1 MASHYFSL
9 VTRRAGSQE
18 YLPVTQTG
26 RAICRGALGGWGN
39 LEEQH
44 RECLEIH
51 IVTKTEVP
59 RYIPLKVIDEWHNS
73 MMRLGIGTGWH
84 APDSSTFNQTF
95 VSQDMYSFVQAIKPT
110 RATDRVR
117 HKYGNDCRLYEHGA
131 HINADWQLYRQ
142 LFERPYHQA
151 GLWCIVAMEKVIE
164 KRDKINTD
172 YGEGAFGKVF
182 DLLVRVFLLNI
193 AATESI
199 SSGHFV
205 SLGGGELPV
214 NIIDRRIIQLHDYL
228 NMSFAERAAHAAGTV
243 AEGSYLIPSTHNL
256 FSNLPGSFGGQRL
269 QHISRASSHNKL
281 RILFDDA
288 GGTVGTDYNITTC
301 EALVRWSIKDTML
314 LHCTDMILGAIA
326 SDAYRYTPSANAAGA
341 LAALKQRVGG

>member
-18 YLPVTQTG
+18 YLPVNQTG

-95 VSQDMYSFVQAIKPT
+95 VSQDMYSFVQAIKST

-117 HKYGNDCRLYEHGA
+117 HKYGKDCRLYEHGA

-151 GLWCIVAMEKVIE
+151 GLWCITAMEKVIE

-172 YGEGAFGKVF
+172 YGDGSFGKVF

-214 NIIDRRIIQLHDYL
+214 NIIDRRIIQLHNYL

-243 AEGSYLIPSTHNL
+243 AEGSHLIPSTYNL

-269 QHISRASSHNKL
+269 QHISRASSHNKM
-281 RILFDDA
+281 RILFDDD
-288 GGTVGTDYNITTC
+288 GGIVGDDYNRTTC
-301 EALVRWSIKDTML
+301 GALVRWCIKDTML
-314 LHCTDMILGAIA
+314 LHCTDMILGAVA